1 MTAPST
7 HPVEILFA
15 RADGGRIRIDGLS
28 GGRRCRG
35 QGEAYDSAPLIM
47 ALTTLP
53 RAGTAHDAVSLAEA
67 GFARALTGRL
77 GSLRYDRTGPRG
89 LYTLTLSPDGLDL
102 SFTAEARDGS
112 EGPVALL
119 RLSRA
124 QHAAV
129 WPADCASE
137 DAHIAVALAIV
148 AHHERQAAAH

>member
-35 QGEAYDSAPLIM
+35 QGEAYESAPLIGAM
-47 ALTTLP
+47 TTLP
-53 RAGTAHDAVSLAEA
+53 RAGASLDPGSLAEA
-67 GFARALTGRL
+67 GFVRVLAGRL
-77 GSLRYDRTGPRG
+77 GEVRYDRAGPRG
-89 LYTLTLSPDGLDL
+89 LYTLTLSPNGLEL
-102 SFTAEARDGS
+102 SFTAEAPGGS
-112 EGPVALL
+112 DGPVALL

-124 QHAAV
+124 QDAAV

-137 DAHIAVALAIV
+137 AAHIAIALAIV
-148 AHHERQAAAH
+148 AHHEGEAAAH

>member
-28 GGRRCRG
+28 GGRCCRG
-35 QGEAYDSAPLIM
+35 QGEAYESAPLIM
-47 ALTTLP
+47 AMTTLP
-53 RAGTAHDAVSLAEA
+53 RAGTPHDPASLAEA
-67 GFARALTGRL
+67 GFARVLAGQL
-77 GSLRYDRTGPRG
+77 GSLRYDRAGARG

-102 SFTAEARDGS
+102 SFSEEAAGGS
-112 EGPVALL
+112 DGPVALL
-119 RLSRA
+119 RLTRA
-124 QHAAV
+124 QGVAV

-137 DAHIAVALAIV
+137 AAHIAVALAIV